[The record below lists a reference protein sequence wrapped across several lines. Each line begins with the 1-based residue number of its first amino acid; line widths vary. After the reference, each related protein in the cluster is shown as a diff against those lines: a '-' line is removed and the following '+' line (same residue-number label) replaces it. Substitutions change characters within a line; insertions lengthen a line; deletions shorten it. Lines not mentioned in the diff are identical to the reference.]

1 MVGKL
6 ENDLAEMESTRD
18 AWRRE
23 LLEHQNGVAAIEGRL
38 RALDARAAEQDSTI
52 AELRTA
58 LAEATERYAASKAEA
73 KTSRDEAKRARRE
86 LLSAKEAIARE
97 SRGTNRDGFVDVAE
111 HEAMREALHE
121 AQRELA
127 KALAM
132 ASSRRA
138 FDENAL
144 QSTEAAQELESLR
157 EERDSLREVV
167 ERMAASGRD
176 SMDVPTREELKHQTA
191 ALEATKAELE
201 TARAEIEALR
211 SGRTTAEGALDEA
224 KELLAPEP
232 DCVARASAAAAV
244 SGDAGNDGGG
254 SGARNPGRELTG
266 KVGAS
271 EASGTALGTPGD
283 AAGALAPGNLPAVA

>member
-1 MVGKL
+1 MAGKL
-6 ENDLAEMESTRD
+6 ENDLAEMEATRD

-111 HEAMREALHE
+111 HEVMREALHE

-167 ERMAASGRD
+167 ERMAGRD

-191 ALEATKAELE
+191 ALEATKAELK
-201 TARAEIEALR
+201 TVRAEIEALR

-232 DCVARASAAAAV
+232 DCVARASAATQAMTAAAAV
-244 SGDAGNDGGG
+244 
-254 SGARNPGRELTG
+254 PEI
-266 KVGAS
+266 
-271 EASGTALGTPGD
+271 
-283 AAGALAPGNLPAVA
+283 LA